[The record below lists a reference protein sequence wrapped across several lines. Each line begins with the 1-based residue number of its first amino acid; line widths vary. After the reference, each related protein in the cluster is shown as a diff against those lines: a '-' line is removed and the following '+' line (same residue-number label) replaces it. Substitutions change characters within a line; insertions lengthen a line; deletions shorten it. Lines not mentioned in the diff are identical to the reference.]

1 MKIERQ
7 NIWWNEK
14 KNEAHSSVHST
25 FEMIKNN
32 SKSRTE
38 DMKRYSRVVFGK
50 ELDDFE
56 DVSSLFGLTLPND
69 RISINI
75 THSMIDT
82 MINKLGSLKP
92 LPEFSTDGGDFSLQK
107 KARKLSTFVFGTFDK
122 TNIHQ
127 KGRMVF
133 QDALVYGTGF
143 MKIFAEG
150 SKICSER
157 VFPASIFVDDNECKD
172 GNPTHMYQVSYVDLD
187 KLCDLFPKK
196 QAEILAGIASD
207 SFVNRMTS
215 NIPENRICVL
225 EAWKLG
231 TSENPG
237 RHIVCSPTCTLIDED
252 WNCDSFPFA
261 IIRWSHPPRG
271 FWGIGLA
278 EQLYDTQ
285 MSINSILREIL
296 LSQKLSVPKYFIPQG
311 SNISDAKMM
320 PRIGAIIR
328 YTGAKP
334 DMVVDNA
341 VAKDKFDVIEF
352 LIAQGYK
359 IAGISE
365 MSSQSHK
372 PAGLDSGKA
381 LRTFHDIESERFV
394 SVGQELEEFY
404 KKAAKLQIFAMKE
417 MYEQDKSS
425 FVKIKGKKF
434 IETIKWKDI
443 DLEEDQYIMKIFPV
457 NLLPKTPAGKLQ
469 TIQEMLNAGL
479 LSPEKAV
486 KLLDFP
492 DLDAVS
498 NLERASDDYIDQV
511 IEDFRE
517 GKEYRP
523 PFGLENLQESM
534 KRFTDAALQNEIMK
548 VDPKIQANFLRYL
561 SDLQILLQPPPEQIP
576 PPGAEQAAPPMEEIQ

>member
-1 MKIERQ
+1 MKINKRSV
-7 NIWWNEK
+7 WWNEK
-14 KNEAHSSVHST
+14 KNEAHSSLHST
-25 FEMIKNN
+25 FEMIKND
-32 SKSRTE
+32 SQTRIE
-38 DMKRYSRVVFGK
+38 DMKRHARVVFGK
-50 ELDDFE
+50 DIEDFDE
-56 DVSSLFGLTLPND
+56 NASLGSIVLPND
-69 RISINI
+69 RITINI

-82 MINKLGSLKP
+82 MVNKLGSLEP
-92 LPEFSTDGGDFSLQK
+92 LPEFSTDGASFSLQR
-107 KARKLSTFVFGTFDK
+107 KAKKLSTFVFGMFDK

-143 MKIFAEG
+143 MKIFQEG

-157 VFPASIFVDDNECKD
+157 VFPASIFVDDKECKD
-172 GNPTHMYQVSYVDLD
+172 GNPTHMYQVSYVDVD
-187 KLCDLFPKK
+187 KLCALFPKK
-196 QAEILAGIASD
+196 EAELLSGIASD
-207 SFVNRMTS
+207 GMQNLTLA
-215 NIPENRICVL
+215 NTPDNRICVL
-225 EAWKLG
+225 EGWKLG
-231 TSENPG
+231 SQNNPG
-237 RHIVCSPTCTLIDED
+237 RHVVCTSTCSLIDEE
-252 WNCDSFPFA
+252 WNCETFPFA

-285 MSINSILREIL
+285 MSINSLLREIL

-341 VAKDKFDVIEF
+341 VPKDKFDIINF
-352 LIAQGYK
+352 LITQGYK

-381 LRTFHDIESERFV
+381 LRTFHDIESERFI
-394 SVGQELEEFY
+394 SVGKELENFY
-404 KKAAKLQIFAMKE
+404 KKAAKLQIYAMKE
-417 MYEQDKSS
+417 MYEQDKES

-443 DLEEDQYIMKIFPV
+443 DLDDDQYVMKIFPV
-457 NLLPKTPAGKLQ
+457 NLLPKTPAGKLA
-469 TIQEMLNAGL
+469 TVQEMLNANL
-479 LSPEKAV
+479 ITPEKAI

-492 DLDAVS
+492 DLDAAM
-498 NLERASDDYIDQV
+498 NAERASDDYIDKV
-511 IEDFRE
+511 IEDFRD
-517 GKEYRP
+517 GKEYRA

-534 KRFTDAALQNEIMK
+534 KRFSDAALENEITG
-548 VDPKIQANFLRYL
+548 VSEEIQANFLRYL
-561 SDLQILLQPPPEQIP
+561 ADLQILLTPPPAP
-576 PPGAEQAAPPMEEIQ
+576 PAPPGEQLPPEEIQ